1 MGGAIEDKEVFGT
14 VLETAA
20 TETPASAPP
29 RRALLAIVVCFS
41 PVAGLFIV
49 DVDKTIGKL

>member
-20 TETPASAPP
+20 TETPASAP
-29 RRALLAIVVCFS
+29 RRALLAIEVCFS